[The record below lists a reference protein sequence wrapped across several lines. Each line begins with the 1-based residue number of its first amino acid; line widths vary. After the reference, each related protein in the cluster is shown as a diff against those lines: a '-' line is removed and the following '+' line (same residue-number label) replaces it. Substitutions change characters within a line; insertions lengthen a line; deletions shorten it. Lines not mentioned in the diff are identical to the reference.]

1 MKHEFFAF
9 MGTSYPSSL
18 ERDFERIL
26 IKIEALWDTPQ
37 IHDYFS
43 DLLIDKRGGRKGFP
57 PDVLAD
63 IIRLRDAREL
73 ETFKA
78 AERKEHAMH
87 DLTARGIAFLPKNF
101 FHFLEE
107 GDQQV
112 IDLFVRAN
120 FNVNLTAEDGTPP
133 LITALKRGLTIIA
146 QILLSAGADPNARD
160 RLGLTPLLIACGKP
174 TSGYR
179 NAVDL
184 LLKKGAHINVRDPLG
199 NTPLLLSI
207 TGGTPDIAFALIEQ
221 GADVFASRRDGAT
234 ALSLAQKLGDERLLR
249 LIEFKMKQ
257 ASSAGRSLSG
267 EWAAA

>member
-1 MKHEFFAF
+1 MERKFFAF

-26 IKIEALWDTPQ
+26 AKIEELWDTPR

-43 DLLIDKRGGRKGFP
+43 DLLIDKRGGRRGFP

-63 IIRLRDAREL
+63 IIRLREVREL

-78 AERKEHAMH
+78 AERKEQAMRE
-87 DLTARGIAFLPKNF
+87 LSSRGIAFLPKNF

-107 GDQQV
+107 GDQQA
-112 IDLFVRAN
+112 IDLFVHAN
-120 FNVNLTAEDGTPP
+120 FNVNMSAEDGTPP
-133 LITALKRGLTIIA
+133 LMTALKRGLTIIA
-146 QILLSAGADPNARD
+146 QILLNAGADPNAKD

-174 TSGYR
+174 TAGYR
-179 NAVDL
+179 STVEL

-207 TGGTPDIAFALIEQ
+207 TGGTPDVAFTLIEQ
-221 GADVFASRRDGAT
+221 GADVFASSRDGAT
-234 ALSLAQKLGDERLLR
+234 ALSLAQKLGDERLLS
-249 LIEFKMKQ
+249 LIELTMRE
-257 ASSAGRSLSG
+257 ASPDGRVLPG
-267 EWAAA
+267 ERAVA